1 MPFGQSLGSGHLFQ
15 QHFGHGAAQRS
26 SQQELRNL
34 RKLTTAAAAA
44 TAGVAGL
51 HLYRTGRLPLLP
63 QRSEVT
69 PKGAAKPL
77 LQIPRELA
85 EVMCGAVGEIVQV
98 AVLYPLDTI
107 KVCVGRCTAARL
119 HHMARWGSHYVSCC
133 RWPPDKAQGPV
144 GQVPNWGCF
153 QNRHVP
159 LSLAGGVGFL
169 SCRQGFQPG

>member
-1 MPFGQSLGSGHLFQ
+1 MPFGQSLGAGHHLFQ
-15 QHFGHGAAQRS
+15 QHLGHGAAQRS
-26 SQQELRNL
+26 NQQEIRNL

-44 TAGVAGL
+44 TAGVAGM
-51 HLYRTGRLPLLP
+51 HLYRTGKLPLLP

-107 KVCVGRCTAARL
+107 KVCRQMPCSTLAARL
-119 HHMARWGSHYVSCC
+119 HHMA
-133 RWPPDKAQGPV
+133 
-144 GQVPNWGCF
+144 
-153 QNRHVP
+153 
-159 LSLAGGVGFL
+159 
-169 SCRQGFQPG
+169 